1 MRDDR
6 ALTVIAAA
14 GAIDVAALGVLCVQP
29 EAWLLVGLV
38 HVAAAGAVLR
48 LRGVEPTRRLLA
60 AAMMFC
66 LPPVGPAM
74 AMLAV
79 RLRGRGGD
87 DLLAGHK
94 LVARSASGAELAA
107 RLTAGGP
114 ACEALLAVDAETRH
128 VAVSAL
134 QREADARAITLL
146 RWSLAQPDPD
156 LALEAALALEE
167 LSARYAER
175 SAEACA
181 LAERQPSRAS
191 ALAAAEVIAS
201 AIHNG
206 LADPALLPAIA
217 AQARAYYR
225 LAAQLDEPR
234 AAELA
239 GARARLE
246 LAMLDPDAALALIE
260 PVLDAGA
267 GDEPL
272 RELYR
277 DAAHAARRFDLLA
290 PCGPAQRTPATSL
303 PAEAERTSISVLRPL
318 ASLRRDAALPERA
331 DLAAKPRERAQA
343 HEEAEP
349 RQDRE
354 TRPDAHE
361 PGTLPI
367 GAGP

>member
-1 MRDDR
+1 MRADRR
-6 ALTVIAAA
+6 ALAVIAAA
-14 GAIDVAALGVLCVQP
+14 GAIDVAALGVLCAEPRAWV
-29 EAWLLVGLV
+29 WLLAAIL
-38 HVAAAGAVLR
+38 HVTAAAAVMR
-48 LRGVEPTRRLLA
+48 LRGIEPTRRLLA

-74 AMLAV
+74 AVLVV

-87 DLLAGHK
+87 ELLARREP
-94 LVARSASGAELAA
+94 VPRSARGAELAT

-114 ACEALLAVDAETRH
+114 ACEALLAADPETRH

-134 QREADARAITLL
+134 QRDADARAITLL
-146 RWSLAQPDPD
+146 RWSIAQPDPD

-217 AQARAYYR
+217 AQARAHYD
-225 LAAQLDEPR
+225 LAARLDEPR

-246 LAMLDPDAALALIE
+246 LAMRAPDAALALIE
-260 PVLDAGA
+260 PALDAGA

-277 DAAHAARRFDLLA
+277 DAAHAARRFELLA
-290 PCGPAQRTPATSL
+290 PA
-303 PAEAERTSISVLRPL
+303 AERTPISLLRPIL
-318 ASLRRDAALPERA
+318 PLRRDMKAR
-331 DLAAKPRERAQA
+331 DRSQA
-343 HEEAEP
+343 REEAEP
-349 RQDRE
+349 LHDRE
-354 TRPDAHE
+354 ARADSHE
-361 PGTLPI
+361 PATPPTS
-367 GAGP
+367 AGP

>member
-1 MRDDR
+1 MRADR
-6 ALTVIAAA
+6 ALAVIGAA
-14 GAIDVAALGVLCVQP
+14 GAIDVAAQGVVCVEP
-29 EAWLLVGLV
+29 GAWAWLLAGLL
-38 HVAAAGAVLR
+38 HVTAAGVVLR
-48 LRGVEPTRRLLA
+48 LAGGEPTRRRLA

-66 LPPVGPAM
+66 LPPVGPVM

-87 DLLAGHK
+87 ELLGRRGDELLGRRAP
-94 LVARSASGAELAA
+94 VPRSASGSELAA
-107 RLTAGGP
+107 RLTAGGS
-114 ACEALLAVDAETRH
+114 ACEALLAVDAEARH

-134 QREADARAITLL
+134 QRDADAHAITLL
-146 RWSLAQPDPD
+146 RWSIAQPDPD

-167 LSARYAER
+167 ITARYAER

-181 LAERQPSRAS
+181 VAEHQPSRAS

-217 AQARAYYR
+217 AQARAYYQ

-234 AAELA
+234 AAELTS
-239 GARARLE
+239 ARARLE

-267 GDEPL
+267 DDEAL

-290 PCGPAQRTPATSL
+290 PFAPALRAPATSL
-303 PAEAERTSISVLRPL
+303 PPATELTPISVLRPL

-331 DLAAKPRERAQA
+331 GPAARLREWSHAR
-343 HEEAEP
+343 EGAEP
-349 RQDRE
+349 
-354 TRPDAHE
+354 
-361 PGTLPI
+361 
-367 GAGP
+367 